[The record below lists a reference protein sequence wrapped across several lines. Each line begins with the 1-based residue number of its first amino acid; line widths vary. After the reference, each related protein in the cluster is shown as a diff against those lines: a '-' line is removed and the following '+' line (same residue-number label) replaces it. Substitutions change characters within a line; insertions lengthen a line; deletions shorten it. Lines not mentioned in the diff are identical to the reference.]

1 MYVCRLTAQITML
14 AWNWLENHHLCMKIT
29 MLAWNWLGNHHLCM
43 KITMLAWNWLGIGSE
58 ITIFA

>member
-29 MLAWNWLGNHHLCM
+29 MLAWNWLG
-43 KITMLAWNWLGIGSE
+43 IGSE